1 MIPTI
6 FFIEMATENNYNIR
20 RILMTKETQLNMQ
33 MKDEDE
39 LLAPLQKLNLMDDFL
54 FDVTTVDL
62 GACKAIIELSL
73 NIHIKKIQWKEGQK
87 VTHNLPGKRGI
98 RMDFYVED
106 VEGQIFNVEMQ
117 KRNRGNIPKRTRFY
131 QGLLDAPLLKSGEES
146 FDNLR
151 PTYIIVICSFDLF
164 HQSKYR
170 YTFTNMC
177 KEVQGLELGD
187 DCTKIILNTKG
198 KNDDEV
204 EKPLVNFLHYI
215 EHSTDENVTDDS
227 DERLKYLHGIVQKIR
242 ANAQMGV
249 TYMTMEE
256 RDRQIREDGKLEGEI
271 KAYLKV
277 GLSVKQ
283 ITEMMDLPEDKVL
296 EIIQKLK

>member
-39 LLAPLQKLNLMDDFL
+39 LLEPLQKLNLMDDFL
-54 FDVTTVDL
+54 FDVTTVDI

-106 VEGQIFNVEMQ
+106 IEGQIFNVEMQ

-296 EIIQKLK
+296 EIIQELK

>member
-39 LLAPLQKLNLMDDFL
+39 LLEPLQKLNLMDDFL
-54 FDVTTVDL
+54 FDVTTVDI

-106 VEGQIFNVEMQ
+106 IEGQIFNVEMQ

>member
-1 MIPTI
+1 
-6 FFIEMATENNYNIR
+6 
-20 RILMTKETQLNMQ
+20 MTKETQLNMQ
-33 MKDEDE
+33 MKDENE

-106 VEGQIFNVEMQ
+106 IEGQIFNVEMQ

-146 FDNLR
+146 FDNLK

-164 HQSKYR
+164 RQSKYR

-198 KNDDEV
+198 KNDNEV

-215 EHSTDENVTDDS
+215 EHSTDENVMDDS
-227 DERLKYLHGIVQKIR
+227 DERLKYLHSIVQKIR

-256 RDRQIREDGKLEGEI
+256 RDRQIREDGKLEGMIEGEIKGEI

-283 ITEMMDLPEDKVL
+283 ITEAMDLPEDKVL
-296 EIIQKLK
+296 EIIQKLKQ